1 MLTEQLAAVS
11 EVLSAVGRHAAD
23 PERVL
28 RSLVESARNLCE
40 ADACHLFLIKDEHY
54 RLSTTVGLTAESY
67 AYVDQH
73 PIPLDRKSLVG
84 RLAFDRTA
92 QQIADVLSDPDYGAF
107 ELQQVAGYRSVMGAP
122 LILDDEVVGAL
133 NLWRNDVRPFG
144 ERELDL
150 VSGFAGAAALA
161 VNGVRLVRE
170 LESASRHKSE
180 FLASMSHE
188 LRTPLNAVLG
198 FSELL
203 LERMVG
209 DLNERQEQYLRDIN
223 GSGRHLL
230 DLLNDVLDLSK
241 VEAGRMELNLTVLD
255 VRDLID
261 EAAGMVRE
269 RAENAGLTLQV
280 EVTGSLAVKADQL
293 RTRQVL
299 LNLLSNAIK
308 FTPRGGVVTVS
319 AERAD
324 THVLVEVAD
333 SGVGIAAEDLERI
346 FESFQ
351 QGGRGPSHEEGT
363 GLGLTLSRRLI
374 ELHGGQLWVESELG
388 GGSRFRCTLPLHVD
402 VAVSSGRTESR
413 GDARIVLIEDDRL
426 SSELFSTY
434 LRAASVE
441 VLSARDGPSGLAVVR
456 EARPDAV
463 ILDIRLPGID
473 GWAVLAT
480 LKEDPVTARIPV
492 IIASIVDE
500 RPRGAS
506 LGAAGYLVKPVGRE
520 ELLGALAG
528 VGVSVGGTPS

>member
-1 MLTEQLAAVS
+1 
-11 EVLSAVGRHAAD
+11 
-23 PERVL
+23 
-28 RSLVESARNLCE
+28 
-40 ADACHLFLIKDEHY
+40 
-54 RLSTTVGLTAESY
+54 
-67 AYVDQH
+67 
-73 PIPLDRKSLVG
+73 
-84 RLAFDRTA
+84 
-92 QQIADVLSDPDYGAF
+92 
-107 ELQQVAGYRSVMGAP
+107 
-122 LILDDEVVGAL
+122 
-133 NLWRNDVRPFG
+133 
-144 ERELDL
+144 
-150 VSGFAGAAALA
+150 
-161 VNGVRLVRE
+161 
-170 LESASRHKSE
+170 
-180 FLASMSHE
+180 MSHE